1 MPRKLGDRLRVPEG
15 VGSDSAKAL
24 PAFTLHWALS
34 APLTLH
40 FCCSGGVGAGVCPMN
55 GEPPK
60 ARTLPQARGVCGLAW
75 AAGGVGLAPFL
86 HGSSLQ
92 KAGGKDRGG
101 VGCRGRVGGG
111 VGECAPGTGAETGMG
126 PAPFQ
131 SPVSG
136 HQHPGQ
142 GQEALSWEGDS

>member
-40 FCCSGGVGAGVCPMN
+40 FCCSGGVGAWVSLMN
-55 GEPPK
+55 GEPHK

-75 AAGGVGLAPFL
+75 AARPGRPPPRRGATP
-86 HGSSLQ
+86 
-92 KAGGKDRGG
+92 RGG
-101 VGCRGRVGGG
+101 GASGGPGGG
-111 VGECAPGTGAETGMG
+111 GAPGTGAETGMG

-131 SPVSG
+131 SPASG